1 MRLFQGA
8 ALVALAAV
16 AGEAAS
22 APDHQ
27 VVTGPVAVY
36 WMSASTTSGMGAIGS
51 MAGGGGRP
59 SMAQIMGGMQN
70 PNAPSHTLV
79 LQLGSA
85 DHPQGDPT
93 AEHDPPPGLGVGAAL
108 PLLTPQAQQPAAHEE
123 ATPGPP
129 PQYQQPHG
137 RMLIFWG
144 CGEHAG
150 SGQPYVIDFATMANG
165 QGGAQAFAGLMH
177 SLAINPMQPP
187 SPSRNATYGEWPNQQ
202 TQTSVPSEASLQ
214 GDHVVKGNYTPDI
227 HFSLGADQ
235 DFLPPFQMTA
245 NQKNP
250 SGSATLGWRHV
261 DGAGGYFASM
271 FGAESRDQI
280 VMWTSS
286 ATQASGFGMPE
297 YLSDGEI
304 GRLVASQAL
313 MSPTQTACTI
323 PMEAVQAAGRGG
335 FWSLTAY
342 GGETNIAYPPR
353 PPAPKPW
360 HIDWTVKVRYRAATG
375 GLLGVDM
382 GRMGGR
388 SQGDQGQGQPQQQQH
403 GFGLPGLGGFLP

>member
-1 MRLFQGA
+1 MKLLQGV
-8 ALVALAAV
+8 ALVAMAAV

-36 WMSASTTSGMGAIGS
+36 WMSASTTSGMGAMGG
-51 MAGGGGRP
+51 MGGGGRP
-59 SMAQIMGGMQN
+59 NMAQIMSGMQN
-70 PNAPSHTLV
+70 PNAASHTLV

-85 DHPQGDPT
+85 QHPQGDPT
-93 AEHDPPPGLGVGAAL
+93 AEHDPPPGLGVGDAL
-108 PLLTPQAQQPAAHEE
+108 PLLTPQPQQPAAHEE
-123 ATPGPP
+123 RAPGPP
-129 PQYQQPHG
+129 PQYQQPQG

-150 SGQPYVIDFATMANG
+150 PGQPYVIDFASMAKGG
-165 QGGAQAFAGLMH
+165 QGAQAFMGLMH
-177 SLAINPMQPP
+177 SMAINPMQPP
-187 SPSRNATYGEWPNQQ
+187 SPTRNATYGEWPNQQ
-202 TQTSVPSEASLQ
+202 TQTSVPAEASLQ
-214 GDHVVKGNYTPDI
+214 GEHVVRGNYTPAI
-227 HFSLGADQ
+227 HFSLSADQ

-250 SGSATLGWRHV
+250 SGSATLGWRRV
-261 DGAGGYFASM
+261 DGAGGYFATM
-271 FGAESRDQI
+271 IGAQGQGQV

-286 ATQASGFGMPE
+286 SAQASAFGMPE
-297 YLSDGEI
+297 YLGDGEI

-313 MSPTQTACTI
+313 MGPTQTACTI
-323 PMEAVQAAGRGG
+323 PMEAVQAAGHGG

-360 HIDWTVKVRYRAATG
+360 HVDWTVKVRYRSATG
-375 GLLGVDM
+375 GLVGVDM
-382 GRMGGR
+382 DRMGGR
-388 SQGDQGQGQPQQQQH
+388 GEDRPQQPQQQKH
-403 GFGLPGLGGFLP
+403 GFPGLGSFLP